1 MKTSLWKKNKPKTVI
16 METRSCGYERKKIAS
31 GIELTDREF
40 IDNLVPEFPDEIE
53 YMGQF
58 NTNMIK

>member
-1 MKTSLWKKNKPKTVI
+1 MI
-16 METRSCGYERKKIAS
+16 METMSCGYERKKTVS
-31 GIELTDREF
+31 GIEMTDREP
-40 IDNLVPEFPDEIE
+40 IDNLVTEFTDEIE